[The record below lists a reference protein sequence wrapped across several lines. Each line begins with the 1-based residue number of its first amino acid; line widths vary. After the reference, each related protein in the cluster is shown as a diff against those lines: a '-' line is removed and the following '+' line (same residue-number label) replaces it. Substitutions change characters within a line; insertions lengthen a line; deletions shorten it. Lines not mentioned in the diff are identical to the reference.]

1 MSQPLSSRATISA
14 EPLGLTNG
22 WSIETAASLAGVLLA
37 VWTKDTAV
45 DNDPGEAAAGARA
58 LHIPH
63 RSRMTSR
70 NDGWRPRLIGKT
82 KQQAYEIPRWV
93 RALGESVRN
102 RPEVTPK
109 RLSRPCR

>member
-70 NDGWRPRLIGKT
+70 NDGWRPRLIGKQSSRRM
-82 KQQAYEIPRWV
+82 KSPGGF
-93 RALGESVRN
+93 ALWARVSGTGR
-102 RPEVTPK
+102 R
-109 RLSRPCR
+109 